1 MVGRQAFSGCMKN
14 FFFPDREKYN
24 NSRIETPIESLAL
37 AHELLLKLAN
47 QIEVH
52 AAGAPY
58 PHIAQTLRRIATQK
72 YDSAKKLQTIIE
84 SFGEKPESPRGE
96 PRPGRNHWERLNLD
110 LQDQI
115 ALDDFLFTLELKAG
129 ETPEIPQV
137 VQDLRISQKSHRQI
151 LSDLI
156 AIADPQATQT

>member
-1 MVGRQAFSGCMKN
+1 MKN
-14 FFFPDREKYN
+14 FFFPDRENDN
-24 NSRIETPIESLAL
+24 NSRTETPIEALTL

-47 QIEVH
+47 QIEGH

-72 YDSAKKLQTIIE
+72 YDNAKKLKTIIE
-84 SFGEKPESPRGE
+84 GFGGQPESAGGE
-96 PRPGRNHWERLNLD
+96 LRPGKNHWERLNLD

-137 VQDLRISQKSHRQI
+137 VRDLRISQKSHRQI